1 MLYPSIDELVRKV
14 DSKYTLV
21 VAASKRARSLRE
33 GQVSKLH
40 APRSHK
46 VVGVALEEI
55 FKDYITVEAISE
67 EELAAEQNEEQA

>member
-21 VAASKRARSLRE
+21 VAAARRARSLRDGE
-33 GQVSKLH
+33 QTEMM
-40 APRSHK
+40 APKSNK

-55 FKDYITVEAISE
+55 YHDYVQVEH
-67 EELAAEQNEEQA
+67 LGK

>member
-21 VAASKRARSLRE
+21 VAASRRARGLRDGE
-33 GQVSKLH
+33 QSEMM
-40 APRSHK
+40 APKSHK

-55 FKDYITVEAISE
+55 YHDYVQVEH
-67 EELAAEQNEEQA
+67 LGK